1 MNNTLVTGGT
11 GLVGSTIDA
20 EIKLSSSDVDL
31 RDWNSTLKFFEKIS
45 PTNVIHC
52 AARVGGV
59 GGNMNAKGEFY
70 YDNIMINTNVL
81 EASRRIGVK
90 KVVSFLSTCIF
101 PDDIEYPLTEKKIHL
116 GAPHKTNYGYAYSKR
131 MLDVQAEC
139 YREQYGVNFVSV
151 VPTNIYGPHDNFNIN
166 TGHVLPSLL
175 HKCYIANE
183 NNTDLE
189 VWGDGSSLRE
199 FIYSEDIGKLTNWA
213 LNDYDEVEPI
223 IFTTSDE
230 ISIKDLVDI
239 IVTEFGFKGKVVFNT
254 DKPNGQ
260 YRKPSDNSKLL
271 KYLPEFKFT
280 PIEVGVRKTIEWIN
294 SNYENMRK

>member
-20 EIKLSSSDVDL
+20 DIKLSSSDVDL

-45 PTNVIHC
+45 PKNVIHC

-139 YREQYGVNFVSV
+139 YREQYGVDFVSV

-199 FIYSEDIGKLTNWA
+199 FIYSEDVGKLTNWA
-213 LNDYDEVEPI
+213 LNNYDEVEPI
-223 IFTTSDE
+223 IFTTSD
-230 ISIKDLVDI
+230 L
-239 IVTEFGFKGKVVFNT
+239 
-254 DKPNGQ
+254 
-260 YRKPSDNSKLL
+260 
-271 KYLPEFKFT
+271 
-280 PIEVGVRKTIEWIN
+280 
-294 SNYENMRK
+294 

>member
-20 EIKLSSSDVDL
+20 DIKLSSSDVDL

-45 PTNVIHC
+45 PKNVIHC

-139 YREQYGVNFVSV
+139 YREQYGVDFVSV

-213 LNDYDEVEPI
+213 LNNYDEVEPI

-239 IVTEFGFKGKVVFNT
+239 IVTEFGFKGRVVFNT

-294 SNYENMRK
+294 SNYESMRK